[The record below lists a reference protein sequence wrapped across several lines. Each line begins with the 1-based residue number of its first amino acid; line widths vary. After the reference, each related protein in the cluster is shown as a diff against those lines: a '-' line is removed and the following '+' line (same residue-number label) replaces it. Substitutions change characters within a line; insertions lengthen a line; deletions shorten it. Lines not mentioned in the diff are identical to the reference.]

1 MTHNQKLLAQI
12 VAHGAVQK
20 ASRADV
26 RPPQDRVMEAL
37 GEAIESKRNEVQAF
51 VLAGR
56 FETDSYRAA
65 KAQLAKWADA
75 WNSNR

>member
-12 VAHGAVQK
+12 VAHHAVQK
-20 ASRADV
+20 ASRVDV
-26 RPPQDRVMEAL
+26 RPPQERVMEAL
-37 GEAIESKRNEVQAF
+37 GEAIENKRKEVLAF
-51 VLAGR
+51 VLAGQIQ
-56 FETDSYRAA
+56 TDEHGAA